1 MLKKLLLTAAAL
13 AVAGP
18 AIAAVQVIGNSS
30 ARICFETADSGGVSA
45 MGMRYCDE
53 ALDHEAL
60 TQHDRV
66 ATYVNRGILKMRK
79 GDYDEAIE
87 DFDTAIAQD
96 EDQAE
101 AYLNKGVAMLRGSTE
116 YAKAV
121 PLFTTAIEMKTSR
134 PEIAYLGRGMA
145 HELNGEIRAAYNDY
159 KKAQAIAPE
168 WKEPAMELARFKI
181 VRAN

>member
-30 ARICFETADSGGVSA
+30 ASMCFEAADSGSVSA

-53 ALDHEAL
+53 ALDIEAL

-66 ATYVNRGILKMRK
+66 ATFVNRGILKMRK
-79 GDYDEAIE
+79 GDFDEAVA
-87 DFDTAIAQD
+87 DFDTAIG
-96 EDQAE
+96 ENPKQAE
-101 AYLNKGVAMLRGSTE
+101 AYLNKGVAMLPGPTA
-116 YAKAV
+116 YAQAV
-121 PLFTTAIEMKTSR
+121 PLFTRAIEMDTTR

-145 HELNGEIRAAYNDY
+145 HELNGDIKAAYFDY
-159 KKAQAIAPE
+159 KKAQSIAPE